1 MKVLDLIWGVLLT
14 ITIFAL
20 TVVFGYQ
27 VLEADLKLS
36 IFIGAVSTI
45 ALRWILAK
53 ALQGVEADFNI
64 LREGITIVVL
74 TILTYLIYGQN

>member
-27 VLEADLKLS
+27 VLEVDLKQS
-36 IFIGAVSTI
+36 IFIGATSTLV
-45 ALRWILAK
+45 LRWALAK

>member
-1 MKVLDLIWGVLLT
+1 MKALDLIWGVLLT
-14 ITIFAL
+14 VIIFAL